1 MVKAYEDAREAARR
15 DFKALSRQRPWIM
28 KEPGMWFQML
38 HSCVIGTFDR
48 KISDEDLMLILSWK
62 PDILNMETFGIE
74 QPESRTIR
82 DFVLDG
88 MLQAVYDELYLEF
101 DPKPDAEDN
110 PAPRP

>member
-15 DFKALSRQRPWIM
+15 DFKALARQRPWIM

-48 KISDEDLMLILSWK
+48 NIADQELTLILSWMPK
-62 PDILNMETFGIE
+62 ILNMETFGIE

-88 MLQAVYDELYLEF
+88 ILQTIYDELYLEF
-101 DPKPDAEDN
+101 DPKLNAEDN
-110 PAPRP
+110 PAPGP